1 MCHVQLAGQTTDL
14 TGHYKQSRRQ
24 HKSSE
29 AIQEDVAACLP
40 SRYTSPYP
48 PPPRFFLIRG
58 SDHGERLSSNQFV
71 FSATN
76 IFFQQCVASFSKIS
90 FIKLVPVEKK
100 CEGFLS
106 QWYSREGMAPFPR
119 YYLLNQNR
127 CEKCQ
132 SVVRRGLPNFEYKY
146 VDYYSTRFEERRRS
160 TYVAVKLEFPMEMI
174 KRLQYSKLTIVTE
187 ILIRMKIKVNLLQIC

>member
-40 SRYTSPYP
+40 SRYTSPSP
-48 PPPRFFLIRG
+48 PPPRFCIIRG

-76 IFFQQCVASFSKIS
+76 IFFKSVLLLFQRYHLSNWYQQK
-90 FIKLVPVEKK
+90 KK
-100 CEGFLS
+100 CEGFFS

-132 SVVRRGLPNFEYKY
+132 SVVCRGLPNFEYKY

-160 TYVAVKLEFPMEMI
+160 MYVAVKLEFPMEMI

-187 ILIRMKIKVNLLQIC
+187 ILIRMRIKVNLL